1 MSPFHLLPLHTY
13 SPIPA
18 FSARPLATS
27 SSSSSSHLSPETK
40 TASLYITHAY
50 QNLSLGSLCLTILE
64 NLAIE
69 EFKAEWLTLD
79 TTPYVIDDMSKENSN
94 AKESEGEAETEKEGK
109 ENGSGKEPGKE
120 RIGEES
126 RNLGWYRRRGYEEF
140 RVSLIRGFRFGRDGG
155 WAMAVR
161 MVMVFR
167 RRWLGLAWCGVV
179 SD

>member
-1 MSPFHLLPLHTY
+1 LPPPHPLHASQPLYFPFVKLLTVSY
-13 SPIPA
+13 P
-18 FSARPLATS
+18 RP
-27 SSSSSSHLSPETK
+27 P
-40 TASLYITHAY
+40 ASLYITHAY

>member
-1 MSPFHLLPLHTY
+1 
-13 SPIPA
+13 
-18 FSARPLATS
+18 
-27 SSSSSSHLSPETK
+27 
-40 TASLYITHAY
+40 
-50 QNLSLGSLCLTILE
+50 
-64 NLAIE
+64 
-69 EFKAEWLTLD
+69 
-79 TTPYVIDDMSKENSN
+79 MSKENSN
-94 AKESEGEAETEKEGK
+94 AKESEGEAGTEKEGK

-167 RRWLGLAWCGVV
+167 RRWLGLAWLGVV
-179 SD
+179 WYRIERNSLIEISKIRADSTREPVG